1 MLANNNVNIL
11 TLKQIDGKG
20 LGIFATCDIPINT
33 LISVFGG
40 PLLTNEE
47 MNNSNYQKDH
57 SIQIDSNLWLGPSGE
72 LDDYFNHSCD
82 ANCALFSINI
92 DNNDIIEIKDKKIV
106 LVTMKDIKKNEELTF
121 DYSCYMIDEPAIK
134 PCNCKSEKCR
144 GIVDVFQSLSD
155 ELQKEY
161 IKLGI
166 VPNFILN
173 KK

>member
-1 MLANNNVNIL
+1 MLANNNLNIL
-11 TLKQIDGKG
+11 SLQQIDGKG
-20 LGIFATCDIPINT
+20 LGVFATCDIPINT
-33 LISVFGG
+33 AISVFGG

-57 SIQIDSNLWLGPSGE
+57 SIQIDSDLWLGPSGE

-82 ANCALFSINI
+82 ANCALYSIKI
-92 DNNDIIEIKDKKIV
+92 DNNDDIKTKNKIV
-106 LVTMKDIKKNEELTF
+106 LVTLTDIKKNEELTF
-121 DYSCYMIDEPAIK
+121 DYSCYMIDEPAMK
-134 PCNCKSEKCR
+134 PCKCKSKKCR
-144 GIVDVFQSLSD
+144 GIIDIFPSLSK